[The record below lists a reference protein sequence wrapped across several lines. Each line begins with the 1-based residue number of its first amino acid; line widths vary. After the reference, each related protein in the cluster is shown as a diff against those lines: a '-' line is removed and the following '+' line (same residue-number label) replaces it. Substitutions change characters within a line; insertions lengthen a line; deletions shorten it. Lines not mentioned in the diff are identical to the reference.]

1 MGNTKSIGVAY
12 SDQDIVGADIVSAV
26 QVTATNVS
34 ATQVTSTSVFAG
46 DLLGYTTAAQGTIT
60 QLTDKSTGV
69 TLNRSMGRIT
79 MNAASLAASTAVTF
93 TLTNSLIGAN
103 DIVVLHP
110 SSGATAG
117 AYIAYVTSL
126 AAGSCVIALRNL
138 TAGALAEAVV
148 LNFVI
153 IHGQ

>member
-1 MGNTKSIGVAY
+1 MPNTKPIGVAY
-12 SDQDIVGADIVSAV
+12 LDQDIVGADIVSAT
-26 QVTATNVS
+26 QVTATSVS

-46 DLLGYTTAAQGTIT
+46 SLLGYTTAAQGTVT
-60 QLTDKSTGV
+60 QLTNKGTGV
-69 TLNRSMGRIT
+69 SINASMGRIT
-79 MNAASLAASTAVTF
+79 MDAASLAASTAVTF
-93 TLTNSLIGAN
+93 TMTNSLISAN
-103 DIVVLHP
+103 DVVVLHP